1 MVDMGRVTQPKPVCS
16 VEPVCVVS
24 PNSAAGLLRM
34 YEFEARIGDS
44 LVQMAD
50 SDALP
55 LSGEVALVTGASRGI
70 GRAIALELASQGA
83 DIGVNYT
90 ASSSAAEEVAE
101 QIRGLGR
108 QAVVAQADISDGDA
122 VSAMTKAVTGEL
134 GTPTILINN
143 AGITR
148 DMLAMRMKS
157 ADWEAVVGTNLT
169 GSFLTTQSVLRGML
183 RARKGRIITIGSV
196 IGTVGNAGQAN
207 YAAAKAGLAGMTRSL
222 AHELG
227 SRGITVNLVAPG
239 FIQTDITADLSDE
252 VIGNVMQRIPL
263 ERLGDPADVAPLVAF
278 LAGPG
283 GAYITGQIIHV
294 DGGMVMG

>member
-1 MVDMGRVTQPKPVCS
+1 MA
-16 VEPVCVVS
+16 S
-24 PNSAAGLLRM
+24 PN
-34 YEFEARIGDS
+34 
-44 LVQMAD
+44 Q
-50 SDALP
+50 LP
-55 LSGEVALVTGASRGI
+55 LSGQVALVTGASRGI
-70 GRAIALELASQGA
+70 GRSIALELAAHGA

-90 ASSSAAEEVAE
+90 LSADAAEAVSE
-101 QIRGLGR
+101 QIQSLGR
-108 QAVVAQADISDGDA
+108 RAYVVQADISDSDA
-122 VSAMTKAVTGEL
+122 VASMTRAVTSEL
-134 GTPTILINN
+134 GAPTILVNN

-157 ADWEAVVGTNLT
+157 DDWDAVVGTNLT

-263 ERLGDPADVAPLVAF
+263 DRLGEPSDVAPLVAF

-283 GAYITGQIIHV
+283 GAYITGQVIHV
-294 DGGMVMG
+294 DGGMVMS

>member
-1 MVDMGRVTQPKPVCS
+1 MV
-16 VEPVCVVS
+16 E
-24 PNSAAGLLRM
+24 L
-34 YEFEARIGDS
+34 DS
-44 LVQMAD
+44 G
-50 SDALP
+50 P
-55 LSGEVALVTGASRGI
+55 LAGEVALVTGASRGI
-70 GRAIALELASQGA
+70 GRAIAVELAAQGA

-90 ASSSAAEEVAE
+90 SSAEAAEEVAD
-101 QIRGLGR
+101 QIREFGR
-108 QAVVAQADISDGDA
+108 RAYVVQADISDGDA
-122 VSAMTKAVTGEL
+122 VAAMTKTVTSEL
-134 GTPTILINN
+134 GVPTILVNN

-169 GSFLTTQSVLRGML
+169 GSFLATQSVLRGML

-239 FIQTDITADLSDE
+239 FIQTDITADLSEE

-263 ERLGDPADVAPLVAF
+263 ERLGEPSDVAPLVAF

-283 GAYITGQIIHV
+283 GAYITGQVIHV

>member
-1 MVDMGRVTQPKPVCS
+1 
-16 VEPVCVVS
+16 
-24 PNSAAGLLRM
+24 
-34 YEFEARIGDS
+34 
-44 LVQMAD
+44 MAD

-70 GRAIALELASQGA
+70 GRAIALELAAQGA

-90 ASSSAAEEVAE
+90 ASSSAAEDVAE

-108 QAVVAQADISDGDA
+108 QALVVQADISDGEA
-122 VSAMTKAVTGEL
+122 VSAMTKSVTGEL
-134 GTPTILINN
+134 GAPTILINN

-239 FIQTDITADLSDE
+239 FIQTDITADLSED
-252 VIGNVMQRIPL
+252 VIGSVMQRIPL
-263 ERLGDPADVAPLVAF
+263 ERLGDPEDVAPLVAF

-283 GAYITGQIIHV
+283 GTYITGQIIHV

>member
-1 MVDMGRVTQPKPVCS
+1 MVDDPQ
-16 VEPVCVVS
+16 
-24 PNSAAGLLRM
+24 
-34 YEFEARIGDS
+34 
-44 LVQMAD
+44 
-50 SDALP
+50 LP

-70 GRAIALELASQGA
+70 GRAIALKLAAQGA
-83 DIGVNYT
+83 DIGVNF
-90 ASSSAAEEVAE
+90 SSSAEAAQDVAE
-101 QIRGLGR
+101 QIEAMGR
-108 QAVVAQADISDGDA
+108 RAYVVQADISDADA
-122 VSAMTKAVTGEL
+122 VSAMTKSVSAEL
-134 GTPTILINN
+134 GPPTILVNN

-157 ADWEAVVGTNLT
+157 ADWDAVVGTNLT

-196 IGTVGNAGQAN
+196 IGTVGNAGQTN

-239 FIQTDITADLSDE
+239 FIQTDITADLSDD
-252 VIGNVMQRIPL
+252 VIGAVMQRIPL

-283 GAYITGQIIHV
+283 GAYITGQVIHV

>member
-1 MVDMGRVTQPKPVCS
+1 MTETDGS
-16 VEPVCVVS
+16 D
-24 PNSAAGLLRM
+24 AAG
-34 YEFEARIGDS
+34 AR
-44 LVQMAD
+44 
-50 SDALP
+50 P
-55 LSGEVALVTGASRGI
+55 LTGEVALVTGASRGI
-70 GRAIALELASQGA
+70 GRAIALELAAQGA
-83 DIGVNYT
+83 DVGVNYA
-90 ASSSAAEEVAE
+90 ASSDAAHDVAA

-108 QAVVAQADISDGDA
+108 NAHVAQADISDADAVAAMTGA
-122 VSAMTKAVTGEL
+122 VSAAL
-134 GTPTILINN
+134 GSPTILINN

-157 ADWEAVVGTNLT
+157 ADWEAVLATNLT
-169 GSFLTTQSVLRGML
+169 GSFLTTQSVLRGMI

-239 FIQTDITADLSDE
+239 FIQTDITADLSED
-252 VIGNVMQRIPL
+252 VINNVLQRVPL
-263 ERLGDPADVAPLVAF
+263 ERLGVPADVAPLVAF

-283 GAYITGQIIHV
+283 GAYITGQVIHV
-294 DGGMVMG
+294 DGGMSMG

>member
-1 MVDMGRVTQPKPVCS
+1 MAVSPSRLALWLQPYEFGVEFSGSLVAMVDSNV
-16 VEPVCVVS
+16 
-24 PNSAAGLLRM
+24 A
-34 YEFEARIGDS
+34 GDS
-44 LVQMAD
+44 
-50 SDALP
+50 LP

-70 GRAIALELASQGA
+70 GRAIALELAAQGA

-90 ASSSAAEEVAE
+90 SSANAAEDVAD
-101 QIRGLGR
+101 QIRNLGR
-108 QAVVAQADISDGDA
+108 HAYVTQADISDAEA
-122 VSAMTKAVTGEL
+122 VRAMTKAVTSEL
-134 GTPTILINN
+134 AAPTILINN

-157 ADWEAVVGTNLT
+157 ADWDAVVGTNLT
-169 GSFLTTQSVLRGML
+169 GSFLATQSVLRGML

-207 YAAAKAGLAGMTRSL
+207 YAAAKAGLTGMTRSL

-239 FIQTDITADLSDE
+239 FIQTDITADLSED
-252 VIGNVMQRIPL
+252 VISNVMQRIPL
-263 ERLGDPADVAPLVAF
+263 ERLGVPTDVAPLVAF

-283 GAYITGQIIHV
+283 GAYITGQVIHV

>member
-1 MVDMGRVTQPKPVCS
+1 
-16 VEPVCVVS
+16 
-24 PNSAAGLLRM
+24 
-34 YEFEARIGDS
+34 
-44 LVQMAD
+44 MAD
-50 SDALP
+50 LIDPSALP
-55 LSGEVALVTGASRGI
+55 LAGEVALVTGASRGI
-70 GRAIALELASQGA
+70 GRAIALELAAHGA
-83 DIGVNYT
+83 DIGVNFT
-90 ASSSAAEEVAE
+90 SSADAAEEVNDL
-101 QIRGLGR
+101 IRELGR
-108 QAVVAQADISDGDA
+108 QSCVVQADISDADA
-122 VSAMTKAVTGEL
+122 VSAMTKTVTAEL
-134 GTPTILINN
+134 GAPSILVNN

-157 ADWEAVVGTNLT
+157 ADWDAVVGTNLT

-252 VIGNVMQRIPL
+252 VIGSVMQRIPL
-263 ERLGDPADVAPLVAF
+263 ERLGDPSDVAPLVAF

>member
-1 MVDMGRVTQPKPVCS
+1 M
-16 VEPVCVVS
+16 
-24 PNSAAGLLRM
+24 
-34 YEFEARIGDS
+34 I
-44 LVQMAD
+44 D

-55 LSGEVALVTGASRGI
+55 LAGDVALVTGASRGI
-70 GRAIALELASQGA
+70 GRAIALELAAQGA
-83 DIGVNYT
+83 DVGVNYT
-90 ASSSAAEEVAE
+90 SSADAAQEVGE
-101 QIRGLGR
+101 QIEAQGR
-108 QAVVAQADISDGDA
+108 RACVVQANISDGG
-122 VSAMTKAVTGEL
+122 AVTAMSKFVTDEL
-134 GTPTILINN
+134 GAPTILVNN

-157 ADWEAVVGTNLT
+157 ADWDAVVGTNLT

-183 RARKGRIITIGSV
+183 RARRGRIITIGSV

-227 SRGITVNLVAPG
+227 SRGITVNLVSPG
-239 FIQTDITADLSDE
+239 FIQTDITADLSED
-252 VIGNVMQRIPL
+252 VISNVMQRIPL
-263 ERLGDPADVAPLVAF
+263 ERLGNPADVAPLVAF

-283 GAYITGQIIHV
+283 GAYITGQVIHV

>member
-1 MVDMGRVTQPKPVCS
+1 MVG
-16 VEPVCVVS
+16 
-24 PNSAAGLLRM
+24 
-34 YEFEARIGDS
+34 
-44 LVQMAD
+44 

-70 GRAIALELASQGA
+70 GRAIALELAAQGA

-90 ASSSAAEEVAE
+90 FSAEAAATVAE
-101 QIRGLGR
+101 QIRDLGR
-108 QAVVAQADISDGDA
+108 NAYVAQADISDGDA
-122 VSAMTKAVTGEL
+122 VTAMTKAVSAQL
-134 GTPTILINN
+134 GAPTILINN

-148 DMLAMRMKS
+148 DTLAMRMKS
-157 ADWEAVVGTNLT
+157 TDWDAVVGTNLT

-239 FIQTDITADLSDE
+239 FIQTDITADLSEE
-252 VIGNVMQRIPL
+252 VISNVMQRIPL
-263 ERLGDPADVAPLVAF
+263 ERLGEPTDV
-278 LAGPG
+278 GPPG
-283 GAYITGQIIHV
+283 RVPRRTRRRLHYRPGDSRRRRHG
-294 DGGMVMG
+294 DGLIGSR

>member
-1 MVDMGRVTQPKPVCS
+1 
-16 VEPVCVVS
+16 
-24 PNSAAGLLRM
+24 
-34 YEFEARIGDS
+34 
-44 LVQMAD
+44 MAD

-70 GRAIALELASQGA
+70 GRAIALELAAQGA

-90 ASSSAAEEVAE
+90 ASSSAAEDVAE
-101 QIRGLGR
+101 QIRGMGR
-108 QAVVAQADISDGDA
+108 QALVVQADISDGEA
-122 VSAMTKAVTGEL
+122 VSAMTKSVTGEL
-134 GTPTILINN
+134 GAPTILINN

-239 FIQTDITADLSDE
+239 FIQTDITADLSED
-252 VIGNVMQRIPL
+252 VIGSVMQRIPL
-263 ERLGDPADVAPLVAF
+263 ERLGDPEDVAPLVAF

>member
-1 MVDMGRVTQPKPVCS
+1 MTDRKP
-16 VEPVCVVS
+16 
-24 PNSAAGLLRM
+24 
-34 YEFEARIGDS
+34 
-44 LVQMAD
+44 
-50 SDALP
+50 LP

-70 GRAIALELASQGA
+70 GRSIALELAAQGA
-83 DIGVNYT
+83 DIAVNYT
-90 ASSSAAEEVAE
+90 SSAGAAEEVGSRILE
-101 QIRGLGR
+101 MGR
-108 QAVVAQADISDGDA
+108 RAYVVQADISDSYA
-122 VSAMTKAVTGEL
+122 VTAMTKAVTSEL
-134 GTPTILINN
+134 GAPTILVNN

-157 ADWEAVVGTNLT
+157 ADWDAVVGTNLT

-263 ERLGDPADVAPLVAF
+263 DRLGEPSDVAPLVAF

-283 GAYITGQIIHV
+283 GAYITGQVIHV

>member
-1 MVDMGRVTQPKPVCS
+1 MASTVDS
-16 VEPVCVVS
+16 
-24 PNSAAGLLRM
+24 
-34 YEFEARIGDS
+34 DS
-44 LVQMAD
+44 L
-50 SDALP
+50 P
-55 LSGEVALVTGASRGI
+55 LAGEVALVTGASRGI
-70 GRAIALELASQGA
+70 GRAIALELAARGA
-83 DIGVNYT
+83 DIAVNFT
-90 ASSSAAEEVAE
+90 SSADAAEEVASL
-101 QIRGLGR
+101 IREMDR
-108 QAVVAQADISDGDA
+108 NAYVVRADIADADA
-122 VSAMTKAVTGEL
+122 VTAMTKSVASEL
-134 GTPTILINN
+134 GSPTILINN

-157 ADWEAVVGTNLT
+157 ADWDAVVGTNLT

-239 FIQTDITADLSDE
+239 FIKTDITADLSED

-263 ERLGDPADVAPLVAF
+263 ERLGEPDDVAPLVAF

-283 GAYITGQIIHV
+283 GAYITGQVIHV